1 MANTD
6 NPNGASPASR
16 VLRMTLYPKST
27 AAAIY
32 KGDFVTIPAAGK
44 VAAVT
49 AGLAEVLGVSVGH
62 ALAGD
67 TEILVYD
74 DPDQTF
80 YIQDDGTGGT
90 LAAAD
95 VGLNAD
101 IVATAG
107 NTTFLKSQMELDTS
121 SKQTTTQQLRL
132 LGKHP
137 SDSWAKQVRCLVVI
151 NEHVYAKKTAGI

>member
-6 NPNGASPASR
+6 NPHGATLAGYAR
-16 VLRMTLYPKST
+16 RMTLYPKST
-27 AAAIY
+27 AAIIY
-32 KGDFVTIPAAGK
+32 AGDVVSFPAAGK
-44 VAAVT
+44 VAATT
-49 AGLAEVLGVSVGH
+49 AGNTEIVGVC
-62 ALAGD
+62 AGYAVAAD

-74 DPDQTF
+74 DPDQTY
-80 YIQDDGTGGT
+80 YIQDDGAGGT

-121 SKQTTTQQLRL
+121 GKQTTTAQLRL

-137 SDSWAKQVRCLVVI
+137 SDSWDKNVRCLVVI
-151 NEHVYAKKTAGI
+151 NEHYSAKKTAGI